1 MRSFETCHLPVS
13 SKDLNAAVKWFGSKT
28 ANQQDALVKKHKIVT
43 YADLIKAFKAG
54 N

>member
-1 MRSFETCHLPVS
+1 MRSFEICHLPVS
-13 SKDLNAAVKWFGSKT
+13 SKDLNAATKWFSNKT
-28 ANQQDALVKKHKIVT
+28 VKQQDVLVKMHKIVT

>member
-13 SKDLNAAVKWFGSKT
+13 SKDLNAALKWFGSKRT
-28 ANQQDALVKKHKIVT
+28 TQQDALVKKHKIIT
-43 YADLIKAFKAG
+43 YADLIKAFKEG